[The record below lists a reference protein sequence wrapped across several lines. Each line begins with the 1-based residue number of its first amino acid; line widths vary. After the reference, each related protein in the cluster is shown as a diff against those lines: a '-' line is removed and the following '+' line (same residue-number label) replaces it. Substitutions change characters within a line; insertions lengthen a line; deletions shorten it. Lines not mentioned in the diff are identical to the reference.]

1 MTHPDLRR
9 ARVRRLACLFGAA
22 LVLAG
27 CAAPS
32 IELPEMK
39 MPSMPW
45 PSSPA
50 LLDPPSA
57 DQRVEI
63 AGTLSRLLNGST
75 VQLPDDTFAASAD
88 LTIVPPAQGTPG
100 KSATARDLTKP
111 QKFRLLSQRGKCLL
125 EQVEGGKREPLPTVK
140 CKPVK

>member
-1 MTHPDLRR
+1 MNHSGLRR
-9 ARVRRLACLFGAA
+9 AACLLGA
-22 LVLAG
+22 LLCLAG
-27 CAAPS
+27 CAAPA
-32 IELPEMK
+32 IEMPELK

-57 DQRVEI
+57 EQRIEI

-75 VQLPDDTFAASAD
+75 VQLPDDTFAASAE
-88 LTIVPPAQGTPG
+88 LTVLPPAQGTPG

-111 QKFRLLSQRGKCLL
+111 VKFRLLAQRGKCLI
-125 EQVEGGKREPLPTVK
+125 EQVEGGKREPLPNVK
-140 CKPVK
+140 CKAAK

>member
-1 MTHPDLRR
+1 MTRTGFR
-9 ARVRRLACLFGAA
+9 QAGAA
-22 LVLAG
+22 LGLVWLLAG

-32 IELPEMK
+32 IEMPELK

-57 DQRVEI
+57 EQRIEV

-75 VQLPDDTFAASAD
+75 VQLPDDTFATSAD
-88 LTIVPPAQGTPG
+88 LTVLPPAQATPG

-111 QKFRLLSQRGKCLL
+111 ARFRLLSQRGKCLI
-125 EQVEGGKREPLPTVK
+125 EQVEGGKREPLPNVK
-140 CKPVK
+140 CKAAK